1 VPELPEVETTLRG
14 IQPYLLHQPIEEL
27 VIRNG
32 SLRWPISPT
41 LPRILRGQ
49 SINSLNRRGKYILA
63 GLDRGTL
70 IMHLGMSGSLRMA
83 EGASASRKHDHYD
96 LVLKEDSRCLRFHDP
111 RRFGCLLWTE
121 SAAEDHP
128 LLANLG
134 PEPLAEEFDGECLFK
149 RSRGRSQAVKTFI
162 MDGRV
167 VVGVGNIYASESL
180 FVAGIAPER
189 SAGDITVSEYQR
201 LAEAIRAVLSAS
213 IRQGGTTLR
222 DFVNESGAPGY
233 FRQQL
238 NVYDRAGEPCRRC
251 GSPIQSARFGQRST
265 FWCAECQQ

>member
-1 VPELPEVETTLRG
+1 MPELPEVETTLRG
-14 IQPYLLHQPIEEL
+14 IQPYLLHQLIEEL

-32 SLRWPISPT
+32 SLRWPIPSA

-49 SINSLNRRGKYILA
+49 SIDSLKRRGKYILA

-70 IMHLGMSGSLRMA
+70 IMHLGMSGSLRMT
-83 EGASASRKHDHYD
+83 EGASAPRKHDHYD
-96 LVLKEDSRCLRFHDP
+96 IVLKEGSRCLRFHDP

-134 PEPLAEEFDGECLFK
+134 PEPLEEEFDGEYLFR

-162 MDGRV
+162 MDSRI
-167 VVGVGNIYASESL
+167 VVGVGNIYASECL

-189 SAGDITVSEYQR
+189 PAGDIGAGSFAGAASAVA
-201 LAEAIRAVLSAS
+201 AEL
-213 IRQGGTTLR
+213 
-222 DFVNESGAPGY
+222 
-233 FRQQL
+233 QQ
-238 NVYDRAGEPCRRC
+238 
-251 GSPIQSARFGQRST
+251 
-265 FWCAECQQ
+265 